1 MKQEIL
7 KLEFPFKLEELLHYT
22 FNFDN
27 LIKAISFLHSNN
39 IKLVSELND
48 INKRMTIFDSMKT
61 DIEEIKI
68 KSKSIQNQHEALNNT
83 IKGMQEHILKF
94 DLSLNDLNK
103 KMFESDSK
111 LLEHNN
117 LINSH
122 DKNLSNL
129 NKVVEDNIKKIA
141 NLDEKIA
148 TNRKDILN
156 INENIE
162 KLKAKDKDLEDLIQ
176 SKTELLNSRID
187 ENKTNIENL
196 ENTVSTLNSFYNV
209 LKNKIDTKNKEFENM
224 FKKLTEGG
232 VNNKLNSNLNLKNSK
247 EDENNENAGLLIK
260 TINDNNFLS
269 SKINE
274 IEESIKNIKELIDNK
289 EINMKELVDKNM
301 NEIQGV
307 KNNLE
312 LTKQD
317 LENITKEV
325 REEKEDPLKS
335 LDLTKYALKDSLKKA
350 TDNIRILTSAIGTTA
365 TREEFEKEINKI
377 NIRLQ
382 SLELLQHGVSYGQRT
397 MIDSNLVQAGG
408 ESHEMYIT
416 QSPEIS
422 QKNLVKPQSVE
433 EIKKLIIATI
443 NEEIKN
449 INILKNPKFAEI
461 LTTLTKLE
469 KDIGKNDTS
478 IISIRNILAITP
490 TQNDFINLRQELER
504 LGEESSKKINE
515 ILKLINGDDDDDED
529 EDSKKNALA
538 GLCINKKINILINKF
553 NDLYNKITAV
563 QNKSNAL
570 TREIKEEVKHNLKAE
585 TIKVVEE
592 FKSKLDS
599 FTNKFENELRMKIDH
614 GGLSVFED
622 KMSSKFRLDLKEKLD
637 KAELKK
643 NNFVIKRKLNNLENK
658 ISKTLVDTI
667 IDLQMDE
674 APLIVKTNAQNVE
687 LCASCNQTLKKS
699 FGYTERNFYRN
710 SELNTLGHGHKKSL
724 KSNSNHHSNLNLNSK
739 DINTNSNINTNSK
752 NKKLPG
758 ILSYTQAK

>member
-117 LINSH
+117 IINSH

-148 TNRKDILN
+148 
-156 INENIE
+156 
-162 KLKAKDKDLEDLIQ
+162 
-176 SKTELLNSRID
+176 RID

-397 MIDSNLVQAGG
+397 MIDSNLVQVGG

-433 EIKKLIIATI
+433 EIKKLIITTI

-710 SELNTLGHGHKKSL
+710 SELNTLGHGLKKSL

>member
-7 KLEFPFKLEELLHYT
+7 KLEFPFKLEELLNYT

-27 LIKAISFLHSNN
+27 LIKAISFLHNNN

-48 INKRMTIFDSMKT
+48 INKRISIFDSMKT

-83 IKGMQEHILKF
+83 IKGMQEHILKS
-94 DLSLNDLNK
+94 DLSLQDLNK

-111 LLEHNN
+111 LIEHNN

-122 DKNLSNL
+122 DKNLSHL

-141 NLDEKIA
+141 KLDEEISK
-148 TNRKDILN
+148 NKNDILN
-156 INENIE
+156 INLNIE
-162 KLKAKDKDLEDLIQ
+162 KLKQKDRDLEDLIQ

-187 ENKTNIENL
+187 ENKGSIENL
-196 ENTVSTLNSFYNV
+196 ENNVSTLNSFYNV

-224 FKKLTEGG
+224 IKKLTEGG
-232 VNNKLNSNLNLKNSK
+232 GFSNRLISNLNSKNSK
-247 EDENNENAGLLIK
+247 EGESDENAGLLIK
-260 TINDNNFLS
+260 TINDNNFLN

-274 IEESIKNIKELIDNK
+274 IEDNIKNIKELIENK
-289 EINMKELVDKNM
+289 EIDMKELVDKNK
-301 NEIQGV
+301 NEIDDI

-312 LTKQD
+312 QTKQD
-317 LENITKEV
+317 LEIITKEL

-335 LDLTKYALKDSLKKA
+335 LDLSKYATKDTLKKA
-350 TDNIRILTSAIGTTA
+350 TDNIRILTSAIGTTT
-365 TREEFEKEINKI
+365 TREEFEKELNKI
-377 NIRLQ
+377 NTRLQ
-382 SLELLQHGVSYGQRT
+382 SLELLQHGVSYGHRT
-397 MIDSNLVQAGG
+397 MIDSSLVQNGG
-408 ESHEMYIT
+408 ETRDMYIT

-422 QKNLVKPQSVE
+422 QRNIIKPQSNE
-433 EIKKLIIATI
+433 EIKKLIISTI
-443 NEEIKN
+443 NEEIRN

-469 KDIGKNDTS
+469 KDIGKNDSS
-478 IISIRNILAITP
+478 IISIRNILAVTP
-490 TQNDFINLRQELER
+490 SQNDFINLRQEVER

-515 ILKLINGDDDDDED
+515 IIRLIKGEDDDEED
-529 EDSKKNALA
+529 EDSKKNGLA
-538 GLCINKKINILINKF
+538 GQCINKKINFLINKF
-553 NDLYNKITAV
+553 NNLYNKITSV
-563 QNKSNAL
+563 QNKSNSL
-570 TREIKEEVKHNLKAE
+570 TREIKEEVKHNLKLE
-585 TIKVVEE
+585 TLKVVEE

-599 FTNKFENELRMKIDH
+599 FTNKFENELKMKIDH

-643 NNFVIKRKLNNLENK
+643 NNFVIKRKINNLENK

-739 DINTNSNINTNSK
+739 DINTNTNTNSK